1 MSLTPVPQLREQMD
15 LIKRTVAKGATDLEL
30 ELFVKQCERT
40 GLDPFA
46 RQIYAIKRWDAQ
58 VGAEV
63 MQTQVSIDG
72 LRTLA
77 ADTQEMMGQ
86 EGPFW
91 CGPNGTW
98 MDVWL
103 GPDEPRASKVTVL
116 RAAWSAQGQVARFTG
131 VALYDSYCQTRKD
144 GRPTRMWEQMGPEM
158 LAKCAEAL
166 ALRKAFPQK
175 LSGLY
180 TSDEM
185 GQSGNTAQVIYRNHS
200 ETPNSMDTVTG
211 SSRMDSD
218 SPADGSPILAPPKPL
233 EGATGPSNETQAGMR
248 SRVSQALGKLSPS
261 QRSHALEVADSRKLP
276 LPDEAGDGK
285 FGPDVANAWLA
296 LIRESAD
303 AT

>member
-1 MSLTPVPQLREQMD
+1 MSLTPVSGLREQVD
-15 LIKRTVAKGATDLEL
+15 LIKRTVAKGASDLEL

-46 RQIYAIKRWDAQ
+46 RQIYAIKRWDAS

-91 CGPNGTW
+91 CGPNGDW
-98 MDVWL
+98 RDVWL
-103 GPDEPRASKVTVL
+103 GPGEPRAAKVTVF
-116 RAAWSAQGQVARFTG
+116 RGHSWDAAAPAAFTG

-185 GQSGNTAQVIYRNHS
+185 GQASNQAPVNTEPARSPVLPPPALAKGKGSQPGETGQQPTSEAKLEPSGGPVEALS
-200 ETPNSMDTVTG
+200 ELDP
-211 SSRMDSD
+211 
-218 SPADGSPILAPPKPL
+218 
-233 EGATGPSNETQAGMR
+233 QAAMR
-248 SRVSQALGKLSPS
+248 RKVSQSMGALSMP
-261 QRSHALEVADSRKLP
+261 QRSHALTIGDQERLK
-276 LPDEAGDGK
+276 LPDEQG
-285 FGPDVANAWLA
+285 FLPEHANRWLA
-296 LIRESAD
+296 IIQEVKSQ
-303 AT
+303 

>member
-1 MSLTPVPQLREQMD
+1 MTVLPSNTDSLREQMD
-15 LIKRTVAKGATDLEL
+15 LVKRTVAKGASDLEL

-46 RQIYAIKRWDAQ
+46 RQIYAIKRWDAS

-77 ADTQEMMGQ
+77 ADTGEMGGHL
-86 EGPFW
+86 GPYW
-91 CGPNGTW
+91 CGPNGDW
-98 MDVWL
+98 KDVWL
-103 GPDEPRASKVTVL
+103 GPGEPRAAKVTVI
-116 RAAWSAQGQVARFTG
+116 RTRYGQDAQFTG

-144 GRPTRMWEQMGPEM
+144 GKPTRMWEQMGPEM
-158 LAKCAEAL
+158 LAKCAESL

-185 GQSGNTAQVIYRNHS
+185 GQASNPVSAPAEDQSRF
-200 ETPNSMDTVTG
+200 DTVTEA
-211 SSRMDSD
+211 SRSVSNRRDD
-218 SPADGSPILAPPKPL
+218 ESPTLPPPKAL
-233 EGATGPSNETQAGMR
+233 EGEIGPSHETQAGMR
-248 SRVSQALGKLSPS
+248 SRVSQALGRLSPS

-276 LPDEAGDGK
+276 LPDEAGDRK
-285 FGPDVANAWLA
+285 FGPDTANTWLA
-296 LIRESAD
+296 IIRESSD

>member
-1 MSLTPVPQLREQMD
+1 MTVLPSSPASIREQMD

-46 RQIYAIKRWDAQ
+46 RQIYAIKRWDKS

-77 ADTQEMMGQ
+77 ANSQEMMGQ
-86 EGPFW
+86 EGPLW
-91 CGPNGTW
+91 CGPDGKW
-98 MDVWL
+98 VDVWL
-103 GPDEPRASKVTVL
+103 GPGQPRAAKVTVL
-116 RAAWSAQGQVARFTG
+116 RGRSWEAAGPARFTG
-131 VALYDSYCQTRKD
+131 VALYDSYCQTKRD
-144 GRPTRMWEQMGPEM
+144 GRSPTQMWEQMAPEM

-180 TSDEM
+180 TADEM
-185 GQSGNTAQVIYRNHS
+185 GQASNPVSAPTEDKSRI
-200 ETPNSMDTVTG
+200 DTVTEA
-211 SSRMDSD
+211 RQ
-218 SPADGSPILAPPKPL
+218 SPAKALPSESPILVAPRPS
-233 EGATGPSNETQAGMR
+233 EGAASPSHETQAGMR
-248 SRVSQALGKLSPS
+248 SRVSQALGKLNPT
-261 QRSHALEVADSRKLP
+261 QRSWVLEQADGAKLP

-285 FGPDVANAWLA
+285 FGPDVANKWLE
-296 LIRESAD
+296 LCREATD

>member
-1 MSLTPVPQLREQMD
+1 MSLTPVTSLREQMD

-46 RQIYAIKRWDAQ
+46 RQIYAIKRWDAS

-77 ADTQEMMGQ
+77 AETGEMGGQ
-86 EGPFW
+86 EGPYW
-91 CGPNGTW
+91 CGSDGSW
-98 MDVWL
+98 RDAWL
-103 GPDEPRASKVTVL
+103 GTGDPRAAKVTVL
-116 RAAWSAQGQVARFTG
+116 RTIPGHSMAYFTG

-144 GRPTRMWEQMGPEM
+144 GRPTKMWEQMGPEM

-185 GQSGNTAQVIYRNHS
+185 GQASNTSREQTLERT
-200 ETPNSMDTVTG
+200 ETPILHSTITEA
-211 SSRMDSD
+211 SQKHSD
-218 SPADGSPILAPPKPL
+218 SPADGSPILAAPRPA
-233 EGATGPSNETQAGMR
+233 EGPTGPSNETQAGMR
-248 SRVSQALGKLSPS
+248 SRVSQALGRLGVS
-261 QRSHALEVADSRKLP
+261 QRSWVLEQADRLKLP

-285 FGPDVANAWLA
+285 FGPDVANKWLE
-296 LIRESAD
+296 ICRESSD